1 MEKEEEFETEINK
14 LQKGDHKKLQGL
26 RNQLFDLLSQRQE
39 NEKLIKNLKEEKYEM
54 KMYLERLEK
63 ENEGLKMKAESVQSG
78 RSVILQVFFTMKL

>member
-1 MEKEEEFETEINK
+1 
-14 LQKGDHKKLQGL
+14 
-26 RNQLFDLLSQRQE
+26 
-39 NEKLIKNLKEEKYEM
+39 M